1 MLAGLL
7 AESCWGTFLVD
18 LQRWKSNIYQCLSL
32 VFKLFYHRITW
43 CRSGCVCYLMMMIS
57 DMDLVPENGWKMG
70 FKMSCVRLSFPFWH
84 SWLFLQCVILIC
96 SNWKIF
102 KYAQISARNKA
113 NLCFNS
119 IKNPFL
125 LSILPKPDIQISDT
139 WSFTNDDNAA
149 WDIMIWMGIQL
160 QLTG

>member
-57 DMDLVPENGWKMG
+57 DMDLIPENGWKMG
-70 FKMSCVRLSFPFWH
+70 FKMSCARLSFPLGTADYFCNVLFWY
-84 SWLFLQCVILIC
+84 VPIEKY
-96 SNWKIF
+96 SNMPKVRQEI
-102 KYAQISARNKA
+102 

-119 IKNPFL
+119 LKNPFI
-125 LSILPKPDIQISDT
+125 LSILPKPDIQVSDT
-139 WSFTNDDNAA
+139 WSFTNDNAA
-149 WDIMIWMGIQL
+149 WDIMNWMEIQL